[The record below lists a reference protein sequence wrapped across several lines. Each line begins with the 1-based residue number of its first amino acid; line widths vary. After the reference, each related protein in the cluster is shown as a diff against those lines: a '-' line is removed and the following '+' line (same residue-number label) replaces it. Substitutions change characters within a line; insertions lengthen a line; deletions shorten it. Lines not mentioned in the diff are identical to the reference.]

1 MEGSKET
8 APAEGSASK
17 EIANHEDVEAM
28 MASLGIS
35 EEDLED
41 VVFEE
46 EVEQTQVDNRWMAV
60 GRVHTDTEFSHF
72 WFFKNMRS
80 AWDLAKDVKIRVIDD
95 NRFIFQFAC
104 LGDWEKVME
113 GGPWVFRGKS
123 VLLAPYDGFTKPSSI
138 ELNKVMM
145 WIQIHDLPDGYKSM
159 VKTLAS
165 KVGDFVAQEQP
176 STDMVGNFY
185 RVRVKID
192 VRKQLKSVVSI
203 IRAQKRELF
212 LVKYERI
219 PDWCSVCGMLG
230 HLYKEHG
237 DGVHDLAAQVFRGLR
252 AESAVRFGGRPSVRG
267 GGRFSG
273 RGGRGGRGEEI
284 PSDSDMMSEDDFTDP
299 NRKRPA
305 LPPNTKADVADGKGM
320 NVGVILQQFEQTKQL
335 PGMPPS
341 PPVKRDPKRSK
352 KAMGEDAREGG
363 NGQNSSESAGLHGGY
378 RQDQ

>member
-1 MEGSKET
+1 
-8 APAEGSASK
+8 
-17 EIANHEDVEAM
+17 
-28 MASLGIS
+28 
-35 EEDLED
+35 
-41 VVFEE
+41 
-46 EVEQTQVDNRWMAV
+46 
-60 GRVHTDTEFSHF
+60 
-72 WFFKNMRS
+72 
-80 AWDLAKDVKIRVIDD
+80 
-95 NRFIFQFAC
+95 
-104 LGDWEKVME
+104 
-113 GGPWVFRGKS
+113 
-123 VLLAPYDGFTKPSSI
+123 
-138 ELNKVMM
+138 
-145 WIQIHDLPDGYKSM
+145 
-159 VKTLAS
+159 
-165 KVGDFVAQEQP
+165 
-176 STDMVGNFY
+176 MVGNFY